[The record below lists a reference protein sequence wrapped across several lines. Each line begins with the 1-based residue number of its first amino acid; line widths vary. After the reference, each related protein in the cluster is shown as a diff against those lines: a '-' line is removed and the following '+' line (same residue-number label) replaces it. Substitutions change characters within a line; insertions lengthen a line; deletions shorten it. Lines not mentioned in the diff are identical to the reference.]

1 MLHFLIS
8 AARAIVEML
17 MLCLLAQG
25 VLYLIAGSHRAKNP
39 VYRFFALITR
49 GPQQCV
55 SRMLPV
61 SRRVGVLPGLTFM
74 LMLFLWLGLAVLR
87 KLL

>member
-39 VYRFFALITR
+39 V
-49 GPQQCV
+49 
-55 SRMLPV
+55 
-61 SRRVGVLPGLTFM
+61 
-74 LMLFLWLGLAVLR
+74 
-87 KLL
+87 